1 MPSRKRPPLASGKLG
16 RLAQASRQPSG
27 IACALWPHCDRM
39 APHTVARAHAA
50 EELLYNRAMPRIFVS
65 QRRVH
70 QWTEEGRVSVDGN
83 TMNLPELGRTF
94 KLTEAFFVER
104 VVSEG
109 GDAFKLTGRVKTRAQ
124 IAALG
129 GEVFLNSLIIGD
141 AAYEGDP
148 GFVGE
153 PTGAATTAS
162 APAPAAAAAPAASGK
177 PSTPPPAPV
186 PAAARAR
193 RDGPSQ
199 AGVIQSGTI
208 NTSNTGNTGNTAN
221 TATSSRD
228 KGSLLGVGPSA
239 PPPGTGR
246 PSRS

>member
-1 MPSRKRPPLASGKLG
+1 
-16 RLAQASRQPSG
+16 
-27 IACALWPHCDRM
+27 
-39 APHTVARAHAA
+39 
-50 EELLYNRAMPRIFVS
+50 MPRIFVS

-109 GDAFKLTGRVKTRAQ
+109 GDAFKLMGRVKTRAQ

-153 PTGAATTAS
+153 PMGAIAPAAGPA
-162 APAPAAAAAPAASGK
+162 APAPAAGK
-177 PSTPPPAPV
+177 ASTPPPAPA
-186 PAAARAR
+186 PSAGRSR

-208 NTSNTGNTGNTAN
+208 NTPAGPTA
-221 TATSSRD
+221 SRD
-228 KGSLLGVGPSA
+228 KGSLLGVGPA
-239 PPPGTGR
+239 GNTGAGPSR